1 LKEKLFRKKLILLCI
16 IIAFILILNA
26 CQSAISSELTYDQI
40 STNVSNTEQAIATEQ
55 YIQTLSSYLET
66 LEHQAT
72 WTPQPTYTL
81 YPTPT
86 IVLPSPTSS
95 VISSDSF
102 PRLFSYFKSWIN
114 YEETYFYFLNAY
126 VKGRIYGT
134 IDGNYDIVCDPDPL
148 KPVHMICVSDN
159 TNWNNSN
166 MEFIFYADES
176 KSKIIH
182 QQSFSV
188 FVSPKLGGNVIYHR
202 AYDCPDRGKNVWCE
216 SEYRLYDG
224 KCYYAHTCY
233 DDCGLYY
240 SLDNIPD
247 VWNEFQGYTD
257 PCN

>member
-1 LKEKLFRKKLILLCI
+1 MKEKLFRKKLILLCI

-102 PRLFSYFKSWIN
+102 PRLFSYFKSWII
-114 YEETYFYFLNAY
+114 YEETYF
-126 VKGRIYGT
+126 
-134 IDGNYDIVCDPDPL
+134 
-148 KPVHMICVSDN
+148 S
-159 TNWNNSN
+159 NNSII
-166 MEFIFYADES
+166 FI
-176 KSKIIH
+176 K
-182 QQSFSV
+182 
-188 FVSPKLGGNVIYHR
+188 
-202 AYDCPDRGKNVWCE
+202 
-216 SEYRLYDG
+216 
-224 KCYYAHTCY
+224 
-233 DDCGLYY
+233 
-240 SLDNIPD
+240 
-247 VWNEFQGYTD
+247 
-257 PCN
+257 